1 MKIYIQNKCIY
12 DRKLNVSMQFGHM
25 AAVLASLLYN
35 SNIVYT
41 TYIDSNGNEI
51 RTQSPEDL
59 NIEFTS
65 RQSKITDLCGWAG
78 DLVQL
83 LNNTNEEK
91 LQNQE
96 GNTDVEKLMSLIG
109 SSNGEFDQED
119 LCQDIDAVNV
129 CRNLKN
135 TPIKEVLENYYEQD
149 NCFRMNKFIANRKLI
164 GNLPTSVNNDSSDYE
179 VCKALAYRYVS
190 KEDPETAILVNLFNF
205 INYGILDANRWKNI
219 APEAWKNKIKNYIE
233 LGL

>member
-1 MKIYIQNKCIY
+1 
-12 DRKLNVSMQFGHM
+12 
-25 AAVLASLLYN
+25 
-35 SNIVYT
+35 
-41 TYIDSNGNEI
+41 
-51 RTQSPEDL
+51 
-59 NIEFTS
+59 
-65 RQSKITDLCGWAG
+65 
-78 DLVQL
+78 
-83 LNNTNEEK
+83 
-91 LQNQE
+91 
-96 GNTDVEKLMSLIG
+96 MSLIG

-129 CRNLKN
+129 CRNFKN

-149 NCFRMNKFIANRKLI
+149 NCFRINKFIANRKLI

-190 KEDPETAILVNLFNF
+190 KEDSETSILVDLFNF

-219 APEAWKNKIKNYIE
+219 APEAWGNKIKNYIE